1 MIRELK
7 TLLSVARLGTF
18 VAAGNR
24 IGLTQSAVSAQIRTL
39 EQAVGTPLFDR
50 TGRTATL
57 NAAGQRAVAMAEE
70 ILQIYQR
77 LCTPEQPDGYHGS
90 LTLGA
95 IASAQT
101 GMLPQAL
108 VRLREAAP
116 QVQTKLVPGVSLN
129 LLSAVD
135 AGEVDLAIMIRPP
148 FAVPK
153 ELRVE
158 LLAQEPFVLVVPA
171 DLAGD
176 DALQLLHEQ
185 PLVRY
190 DRNSFGGRL
199 VTRFLREQRI
209 DARAG
214 LELDELD
221 AIVRMVAAGLGVSL
235 IPRAGLWLQQSARVR
250 VIELGALTFHRDL
263 VLVLRHAQH
272 RQPLLELFRQC
283 LGSAGETIG
292 QIGGEALTTRRHSPS

>member
-1 MIRELK
+1 MIREMK
-7 TLLSVARLGTF
+7 TLLSVAQLGTF

-24 IGLTQSAVSAQIRTL
+24 VGLTQSAVSAQMRSL
-39 EQAVGTPLFDR
+39 EQAVGTPLFER

-57 NAAGQRAVAMAEE
+57 NAAGQRAVRMATE
-70 ILQIYQR
+70 ILQIYER

-101 GMLPQAL
+101 GMLPAAL
-108 VRLREAAP
+108 VHLRETAP

-135 AGEVDLAIMIRPP
+135 AGELDLAIMIRPP

-158 LLAQEPFVLVVPA
+158 LLAQEPFVLICPL
-171 DLAGD
+171 DLPGD
-176 DALQLLHEQ
+176 DPLQLLRDQ

-190 DRNSFGGRL
+190 DRHSFGGRL
-199 VTRFLREQRI
+199 VSNFLREQRI
-209 DARAG
+209 EARAG

-235 IPRAGLWLQQSARVR
+235 IPRAGLWLQQPARVR
-250 VIELGALTFHRDL
+250 VLELGPLTFHREL

-272 RQPLLELFRQC
+272 RQPLIQLFRQC
-283 LGSAGETIG
+283 LGGTGETAD
-292 QIGGEALTTRRHSPS
+292 QIGGDALTTRRHSPS